1 MGEDLAK
8 TVSPPGLPRVG
19 EIVAGKFRIER
30 MLGEG
35 GMAHVVEATH
45 LLLDERVALKFL
57 RAEVLLRSDIVARF
71 AQEGRAAAKLK
82 SEHVARVIDVG
93 ELGTVPYI
101 VMEYL
106 DGQNLEEV
114 VAERGPLP
122 IAEAVDLLIQACEG
136 ITDAHARGII
146 HRDIKPANLF
156 LTQRDG
162 WPTLKILDFGISKA
176 ALTPSPS
183 PFALGGDPVN
193 TLSLLGSPHYMSPEQ
208 LRSTKDVDRRTDIW
222 SLGVV
227 LFELLTGRTAFV
239 ATDFLGLAR
248 EIFETPHT
256 PLRTLRPDAPAELE
270 AVIDRALAKNAEARF
285 QSAGELALMLLE
297 FTASKRSRVIAT
309 RAISVTQK
317 AEIDVNL
324 PLPSAAPS
332 ASSGQRLLDIPGPPR
347 VPAIDAP
354 ATGHAPTVPAPSGA
368 VPAGA
373 LSDSRAHAPAVTLA
387 ASASTAS
394 RGRFVAP
401 LVALVIG
408 LSVGIGALVFVRTRE
423 PAALPTERS
432 SAPVVVASAATPPAA
447 SLAVAVAPAASAS
460 APPAPVEK
468 ASRPAASAST
478 APVTTKAG
486 RPTTSPATT
495 RATAPSAKPSAD
507 APPEWDIRR
516 TR

>member
-1 MGEDLAK
+1 MGEELAK
-8 TVSPPGLPRVG
+8 TISPPGVPCIGDV
-19 EIVAGKFRIER
+19 VAGKFRIER
-30 MLGEG
+30 LLGEG

-57 RAEVLLRSDIVARF
+57 RAEVLLRGDIVARF

-93 ELGTVPYI
+93 ELESVPYI

-122 IAEAVDLLIQACEG
+122 IAEAADLVIQACEG

-176 ALTPSPS
+176 ALNAAPS
-183 PFALGGDPVN
+183 PFALGKDPVK
-193 TLSLLGSPHYMSPEQ
+193 TISLLGSPHYMSPEQ

-239 ATDFLGLAR
+239 ATDFFGLAR
-248 EIFETPHT
+248 EIFDAPHT
-256 PLRTLRPDAPAELE
+256 PLRQLRPDAPVELE
-270 AVIDRALAKNAEARF
+270 RVVDRALAKDADDRF
-285 QSAGELALMLLE
+285 QSAGELALMLLD
-297 FTASKRSRVIAT
+297 FTTSKRSRVIAT

-324 PLPSAAPS
+324 PLPSAVPS
-332 ASSGQRLLDIPGPPR
+332 AASSGQRLIEIPSAPR
-347 VPAIDAP
+347 LPVIDAP
-354 ATGHAPTVPAPSGA
+354 VDAPP
-368 VPAGA
+368 
-373 LSDSRAHAPAVTLA
+373 A
-387 ASASTAS
+387 ASQSPTPVALPAEATS
-394 RGRFVAP
+394 RNHLVAP

-408 LSVGIGALVFVRTRE
+408 LTVGMGALVFVRTRE
-423 PAALPTERS
+423 PAPALPAERPATVTTIGTAIPVTPVAT
-432 SAPVVVASAATPPAA
+432 APIATD
-447 SLAVAVAPAASAS
+447 APAASA
-460 APPAPVEK
+460 PAATVRVE
-468 ASRPAASAST
+468 SAASAVPTTAPAKPARLVASAAVRGPAAPST
-478 APVTTKAG
+478 ASTKASVDV
-486 RPTTSPATT
+486 PQ
-495 RATAPSAKPSAD
+495 D
-507 APPEWDIRR
+507 LDIRR

>member
-1 MGEDLAK
+1 MAEDLAK

-19 EIVAGKFRIER
+19 EVVAGKFRIER
-30 MLGEG
+30 LLGEG

-93 ELGTVPYI
+93 ELDKVPYI

-106 DGQNLEEV
+106 DGQNLEEL
-114 VAERGPLP
+114 VADRGPLP
-122 IAEAVDLLIQACEG
+122 IAEAADLLIQACEG

-176 ALTPSPS
+176 ALAPSPS
-183 PFALGGDPVN
+183 PFALGKDPVN
-193 TLSLLGSPHYMSPEQ
+193 TISLLGSPHYMSPEQ

-248 EIFETPHT
+248 EIFEAPHT
-256 PLRTLRPDAPAELE
+256 PLRSLRSDAPPELE
-270 AVIDRALAKNAEARF
+270 AVVDRALAKNADDRF
-285 QSAGELALMLLE
+285 QSAGELALMLLD
-297 FTASKRSRVIAT
+297 FTTSKRSRVIAT

-317 AEIDVNL
+317 SEIDVNV
-324 PLPSAAPS
+324 PLPSAVPA
-332 ASSGQRLLDIPGPPR
+332 ASSGARLLEIPSAPR
-347 VPAIDAP
+347 LPSFDPQPAS
-354 ATGHAPTVPAPSGA
+354 HAPTVPAPSGI
-368 VPAGA
+368 VPAA
-373 LSDSRAHAPAVTLA
+373 PLSDSRAHASAVTLT
-387 ASASTAS
+387 TAERTS
-394 RGRFVAP
+394 SNRVVAP

-408 LSVGIGALVFVRTRE
+408 LSIGIAALVFVRTKE
-423 PAALPTERS
+423 PSAAAPIAERS
-432 SAPVVVASAATPPAA
+432 SAIPAPTAAPTTSIATTSAAEAPAPSAAAA
-447 SLAVAVAPAASAS
+447 SSRVEGAGAAP
-460 APPAPVEK
+460 
-468 ASRPAASAST
+468 SAST
-478 APVTTKAG
+478 AAG
-486 RPTTSPATT
+486 SAPSASARPNKPTT
-495 RATAPSAKPSAD
+495 RATATTKPSAD
-507 APPEWDIRR
+507 GPPEWDIRR
-516 TR
+516 ER

>member
-1 MGEDLAK
+1 MGENLAK
-8 TVSPPGLPRVG
+8 TVAPPGLPRVG
-19 EIVAGKFRIER
+19 DVVAGKFRIER
-30 MLGEG
+30 LLGEG
-35 GMAHVVEATH
+35 GMAHVLEATH

-57 RAEVLLRSDIVARF
+57 RAEVLLSSDIVARF

-93 ELGTVPYI
+93 ELDNVPYI

-176 ALTPSPS
+176 ALSSSPS
-183 PFALGGDPVN
+183 PFALGKDPVN
-193 TLSLLGSPHYMSPEQ
+193 TISLLGSPHYMSPEQ

-227 LFELLTGRTAFV
+227 LFELLAARTAFV
-239 ATDFLGLAR
+239 ATDFFTLAR

-256 PLRTLRPDAPAELE
+256 SLRSLRPDIPPELE
-270 AVIDRALAKNAEARF
+270 AVIDRALAKDPADRI
-285 QSAGELALMLLE
+285 QSAGELALLLLE

-324 PLPSAAPS
+324 PLPSSAPAGSSGKLPDIPS
-332 ASSGQRLLDIPGPPR
+332 APRLPSLDGMH
-347 VPAIDAP
+347 AS
-354 ATGHAPTVPAPSGA
+354 HAPTVPASSGA
-368 VPAGA
+368 PAVA
-373 LSDSRAHAPAVTLA
+373 PVSDSRDQVAAVTLA
-387 ASASTAS
+387 TPDGTS
-394 RGRFVAP
+394 RSNRFVAP
-401 LVALVIG
+401 LVVLVIG
-408 LSVGIGALVFVRTRE
+408 VSVGVGALVFGRTKE
-423 PAALPTERS
+423 PAAEQLSTERS
-432 SAPVVVASAATPPAA
+432 SRVVPVASMTPSA
-447 SLAVAVAPAASAS
+447 SVSVAVAPTASSAGVATTAAPASAS
-460 APPAPVEK
+460 APQV
-468 ASRPAASAST
+468 AAKPSKPTPTST
-478 APVTTKAG
+478 
-486 RPTTSPATT
+486 TT
-495 RATAPSAKPSAD
+495 RATAPSARGSAD
-507 APPEWDIRR
+507 GPAEWDIRHER
-516 TR
+516 